1 VFIATADENNIPHLG
16 TQITRINISWY
27 IGSGQMAYVFES
39 VGIGQGGGDEV
50 TLRVL
55 HDVDAKIPEF
65 GYL

>member
-1 VFIATADENNIPHLG
+1 
-16 TQITRINISWY
+16 
-27 IGSGQMAYVFES
+27 MAYVFES